1 MKNSPLRNRRDVFV
15 AEAALVLLLCGAF
28 VFLTTSFTRSACAT
42 YDETAHLAS
51 GYTYLKEHD
60 YRISP
65 SHPPLVKKI
74 AALPLLWQ
82 HVWPENIAPTE
93 DDFSSSKFFDSER
106 LLHIFWAT
114 SLKYPNT
121 EWNFSHELLYG
132 IRRETQERFA
142 VGTPLEVPTTV
153 SLSRSDFYNDPDRLL
168 GLGRLAV
175 LPLALALAILIYI
188 WSRQLHGTV
197 AAGLLSLALFV
208 FDPNFIA
215 HGGLVTTDV
224 AFTLFFFSTIYFHWR
239 LCQRITVPGMVL
251 FALSFGA
258 AFATK
263 FSAVLLIPTFA
274 AIAIVRI
281 FARDD
286 LEIPESSASKPE
298 SRISKAGT
306 QLFLFAIAGLVSWAI
321 VWAAYDFRYSAA
333 VDPALAGKQEE
344 EATRPI
350 SIHSSVS
357 YGQPGHLPVEQ
368 EVRRVAAIKA
378 LLQKFDAG
386 SITEKV
392 IAEAIPK
399 VQPGR
404 ISHLII
410 FLNDHRLLPEAYL
423 EGLAILR
430 EASLQTPS
438 YLRGE
443 YSQVGFRSYFLW
455 TFLLKTP
462 LPAIAAIIA
471 GIALAFYRRMSWARN
486 LAFLLLPVA
495 IGLFSL
501 IPSHINIGHRHLLFV
516 YPFLYVLAGGL
527 ANELSKK
534 ARTRW
539 PIIAGAIA
547 LLALSSSFVFYPLW
561 RPQTIFPHYLAYFN
575 ELAGGPLNGWRSL
588 ADSNIDWGQDLPGLK
603 AWLDRN
609 NIREPVYLS
618 YFGTADPRFY
628 QIIHKPVPTVLGGYT
643 FTAPRR
649 EDPVEA
655 TDVFV
660 NALRAG
666 DYIAIS
672 AHNVLGVRLSPP
684 ARDIWHKILDRST
697 LVDRVGYSI
706 FIYKVGR

>member
-1 MKNSPLRNRRDVFV
+1 MP
-15 AEAALVLLLCGAF
+15 E
-28 VFLTTSFTRSACAT
+28 
-42 YDETAHLAS
+42 
-51 GYTYLKEHD
+51 
-60 YRISP
+60 I
-65 SHPPLVKKI
+65 I
-74 AALPLLWQ
+74 WQ
-82 HVWPENIAPTE
+82 
-93 DDFSSSKFFDSER
+93 
-106 LLHIFWAT
+106 L
-114 SLKYPNT
+114 
-121 EWNFSHELLYG
+121 
-132 IRRETQERFA
+132 
-142 VGTPLEVPTTV
+142 
-153 SLSRSDFYNDPDRLL
+153 
-168 GLGRLAV
+168 
-175 LPLALALAILIYI
+175 
-188 WSRQLHGTV
+188 
-197 AAGLLSLALFV
+197 
-208 FDPNFIA
+208 
-215 HGGLVTTDV
+215 
-224 AFTLFFFSTIYFHWR
+224 
-239 LCQRITVPGMVL
+239 
-251 FALSFGA
+251 
-258 AFATK
+258 
-263 FSAVLLIPTFA
+263 
-274 AIAIVRI
+274 
-281 FARDD
+281 
-286 LEIPESSASKPE
+286 PESSASKPE
-298 SRISKAGT
+298 SRLSKAGT
-306 QLFLFAIAGLVSWAI
+306 QLFLFAMAGLVSWAI

-386 SITEKV
+386 SVTEKV
-392 IAEAIPK
+392 IAEAIPR

-443 YSQVGFRSYFLW
+443 YSQAGFRSYFLW

-462 LPAIAAIIA
+462 LPAIAAIVA

-561 RPQTIFPHYLAYFN
+561 RPQIIFPHYLAYFN

-609 NIREPVYLS
+609 NIREPVLPVLLWNGRS
-618 YFGTADPRFY
+618 ALLPNHSQTGSNCSWR
-628 QIIHKPVPTVLGGYT
+628 IHFHRSAK
-643 FTAPRR
+643 RR
-649 EDPVEA
+649 SGRGHGC
-655 TDVFV
+655 FRQ
-660 NALRAG
+660 RA
-666 DYIAIS
+666 A
-672 AHNVLGVRLSPP
+672 
-684 ARDIWHKILDRST
+684 
-697 LVDRVGYSI
+697 
-706 FIYKVGR
+706 GR

>member
-1 MKNSPLRNRRDVFV
+1 M
-15 AEAALVLLLCGAF
+15 
-28 VFLTTSFTRSACAT
+28 
-42 YDETAHLAS
+42 
-51 GYTYLKEHD
+51 
-60 YRISP
+60 
-65 SHPPLVKKI
+65 
-74 AALPLLWQ
+74 
-82 HVWPENIAPTE
+82 
-93 DDFSSSKFFDSER
+93 
-106 LLHIFWAT
+106 
-114 SLKYPNT
+114 
-121 EWNFSHELLYG
+121 
-132 IRRETQERFA
+132 
-142 VGTPLEVPTTV
+142 
-153 SLSRSDFYNDPDRLL
+153 
-168 GLGRLAV
+168 
-175 LPLALALAILIYI
+175 
-188 WSRQLHGTV
+188 
-197 AAGLLSLALFV
+197 
-208 FDPNFIA
+208 
-215 HGGLVTTDV
+215 
-224 AFTLFFFSTIYFHWR
+224 
-239 LCQRITVPGMVL
+239 
-251 FALSFGA
+251 
-258 AFATK
+258 
-263 FSAVLLIPTFA
+263 
-274 AIAIVRI
+274 
-281 FARDD
+281 
-286 LEIPESSASKPE
+286 
-298 SRISKAGT
+298 
-306 QLFLFAIAGLVSWAI
+306 
-321 VWAAYDFRYSAA
+321 
-333 VDPALAGKQEE
+333 
-344 EATRPI
+344 
-350 SIHSSVS
+350 
-357 YGQPGHLPVEQ
+357 
-368 EVRRVAAIKA
+368 
-378 LLQKFDAG
+378 
-386 SITEKV
+386 
-392 IAEAIPK
+392 
-399 VQPGR
+399 
-404 ISHLII
+404 II

-462 LPAIAAIIA
+462 LPAIAAIVA
-471 GIALAFYRRMSWARN
+471 GIVLAFYRRMSWARN

-495 IGLFSL
+495 IGLLSL

-527 ANELSKK
+527 TNELSKK

-539 PIIAGAIA
+539 PVIAGAIA
-547 LLALSSSFVFYPLW
+547 LLALSSSFVFYPPW
-561 RPQTIFPHYLAYFN
+561 RPQVIFPHYLAYFN

-684 ARDIWHKILDRST
+684 ARDIWRKILDHST

-706 FIYKVGR
+706 FIYKVN